1 MDFSS
6 PSGSYAA
13 SPGLHSRAEH
23 HNFSSSPYNYIP
35 TKWIAIMFIVLFG
48 VTSLLHAAQASYYR
62 MWWLF
67 PTICLCGI
75 LEIIGWSGRL
85 WSSFNPPNPQPFEM
99 QITTTILGP
108 TPFLAANFVIFGIII
123 QRLGTQFSR
132 LSPKWYTIL
141 FCTCDVVS
149 LVIQGVGG
157 GKAAVPAD
165 NGEDPTPGGRVM
177 LGGIS
182 FQLVTISIYA
192 LCSLEY
198 YIRYFLNKPIRR
210 HDALASSTMS
220 TASSMHTFEENHKMR
235 DDITLPPQRA
245 PLTKKLTIMS
255 GALLFST
262 TCLFIRAIYR
272 LIELSDGWDGRIIS
286 TQVYFNVLDATMI
299 VLTMYTLNFLHPGL
313 LLGAGSGLNHGT
325 LFTKKPTDKN
335 IDA

>member
-1 MDFSS
+1 MTSFIHFLV
-6 PSGSYAA
+6 AA
-13 SPGLHSRAEH
+13 SPGLDSRAEH
-23 HNFSSSPYNYIP
+23 HNFSSSLYNYIP

-85 WSSFNPPNPQPFEM
+85 WSRFNPPNPQPSEM
-99 QITTTILGP
+99 QITGTILGP

-157 GKAAVPAD
+157 GKAAVAAD

-192 LCSLEY
+192 LCALEY
-198 YIRYFLNKPIRR
+198 YIRYFLNKPI
-210 HDALASSTMS
+210 H
-220 TASSMHTFEENHKMR
+220 
-235 DDITLPPQRA
+235 DITLPPQRA

-286 TQVYFNVLDATMI
+286 TQVYFNILDATMI